1 MREMLEIA
9 SGTFVLP
16 GALKDASRACEPH
29 CFEGAFALQLES
41 PVLAFAVE
49 DMTWKIPA
57 WLACSRSRTPDD

>member
-41 PVLAFAVE
+41 PDLAFAVE
-49 DMTWKIPA
+49 DTTWKTPA
-57 WLACSRSRTPDD
+57 